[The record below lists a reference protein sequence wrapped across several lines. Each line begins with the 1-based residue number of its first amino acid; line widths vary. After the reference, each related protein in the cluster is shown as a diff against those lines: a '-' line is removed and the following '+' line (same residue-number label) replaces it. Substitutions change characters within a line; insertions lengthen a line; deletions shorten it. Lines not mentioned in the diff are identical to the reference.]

1 MRSAPVARC
10 HGRHPRT
17 IGWVCGTA
25 RWVDSEEMTMVW
37 KVVVLIVLAG
47 TGVAAAAAVPDLR
60 RYLRLRRM

>member
-1 MRSAPVARC
+1 
-10 HGRHPRT
+10 
-17 IGWVCGTA
+17 
-25 RWVDSEEMTMVW
+25 VDSEEMTMVW